1 MAVGTVKIYHKLSD
15 RRALA
20 EHLSQSGN
28 PLRAYQPGRISLS
41 FYNSPHLERL
51 QRLELITYR

>member
-1 MAVGTVKIYHKLSD
+1 
-15 RRALA
+15 
-20 EHLSQSGN
+20 LSQSDN